1 MQNTNFTRHPF
12 FHPETKKACKSL
24 EFFHKLVVFTN
35 WPRSSSSKRR
45 FLVPLAFG
53 PFSAVIE
60 VTNMTGATVSNE
72 MEAESKLDK
81 ITKQVDGI
89 MLASSATRILVA

>member
-1 MQNTNFTRHPF
+1 
-12 FHPETKKACKSL
+12 
-24 EFFHKLVVFTN
+24 
-35 WPRSSSSKRR
+35 
-45 FLVPLAFG
+45 LAFG

-60 VTNMTGATVSNE
+60 ATNMTGATVSNE

-89 MLASSATRILVA
+89 MLANSATRILVAKMHSLRLPRKMGYALLFHYNKPTC

>member
-1 MQNTNFTRHPF
+1 
-12 FHPETKKACKSL
+12 
-24 EFFHKLVVFTN
+24 
-35 WPRSSSSKRR
+35 
-45 FLVPLAFG
+45 LAFG